1 MPAIRPGGSLQ
12 RTTVSVGPALR
23 KVREARGVTLEE
35 AARDTRVRLEFLEA
49 IEAEDFHLLLG
60 DVHLRGCL
68 RTYATYLRLS
78 PDKVVAMYDAELGRD
93 DEVVVVPPPARSE
106 PVLGARRR
114 RDDHRLWIL
123 VAATVLVL
131 AGAFGVLSARRP
143 APPPANLSGATGS
156 VVAGAELE
164 RPISV
169 AVEAKRAVEVTIV
182 ADGGEPDSYQLR
194 AGEGR
199 SFDGDNSITIRL
211 AEGNTAHVIVSG
223 VDYGFPG
230 KNGEPWEDTYSYDE
244 PSTPGG

>member
-1 MPAIRPGGSLQ
+1 
-12 RTTVSVGPALR
+12 
-23 KVREARGVTLEE
+23 
-35 AARDTRVRLEFLEA
+35 
-49 IEAEDFHLLLG
+49 
-60 DVHLRGCL
+60 
-68 RTYATYLRLS
+68 
-78 PDKVVAMYDAELGRD
+78 MYDAELGRD

-123 VAATVLVL
+123 LAATVLVL

-182 ADGGEPDSYQLR
+182 ADGGEPKSYQLR

-244 PSTPGG
+244 PSAPGG

>member
-60 DVHLRGCL
+60 DVHVRGCL

-93 DEVVVVPPPARSE
+93 HEVVVVPPPARSE

-123 VAATVLVL
+123 VAATLLVL

-143 APPPANLSGATGS
+143 APPPANLSGATGGM
-156 VVAGAELE
+156 VVGAELE
-164 RPISV
+164 RHISV
-169 AVEAKRAVEVTIV
+169 GVEAKHAVEVTIV
-182 ADGGEPDSYQLR
+182 ADGDDPASFQLR

-199 SFDGDNSITIRL
+199 SFDADNSITIRL
-211 AEGNTAHVIVSG
+211 SEGNTAHVIVSG

-230 KNGEPWEDTYSYDE
+230 KTGEPWEDTYSYDQ